1 MASPT
6 PTGTSARDAPNP
18 AVRGNILA
26 LWSVLL
32 AIAAPVAALLAF
44 YLAFGIPWPVALYP
58 VVIWLTVAL
67 YLVGFIACAAAI
79 VTGVLA
85 LLRARRHSP
94 QQRYFGSAIMGIVV
108 GVLAAIPLVY
118 PGGIVVLVLL
128 SCVTGSGCV

>member
-6 PTGTSARDAPNP
+6 PTGPSAGDAPNP
-18 AVRGNILA
+18 AIRGNILA
-26 LWSVLL
+26 LWSVML

-44 YLAFGIPWPVALYP
+44 YLAFGIPWPVALYT

-67 YLVGFIACAAAI
+67 YLVGFIACPAAI

-94 QQRYFGSAIMGIVV
+94 QQRYFGSAITGIVV
-108 GVLAAIPLVY
+108 GVLAAIPIVY
-118 PGGIVVLVLL
+118 PGGIVFLILL
-128 SCVTGSGCV
+128 SCVTGRGCL